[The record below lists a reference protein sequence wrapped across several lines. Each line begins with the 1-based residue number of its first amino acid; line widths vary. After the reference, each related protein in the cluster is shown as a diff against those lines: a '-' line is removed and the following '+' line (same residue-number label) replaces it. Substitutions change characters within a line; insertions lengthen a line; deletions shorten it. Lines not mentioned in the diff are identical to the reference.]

1 MNNHFDTEVKLRK
14 VKRTQ
19 DANGYFN
26 NTPTDSNVWGD
37 LRSATRS
44 EFYSAEAQGH
54 KIVYILT
61 VNVIDFPDGAEQAI
75 IDGKTYN
82 IVRTYQKTLDLMDLS
97 LERI

>member
-1 MNNHFDTEVKLRK
+1 MNNHFDTEVTLRK

-19 DANGYFN
+19 DANGYPVT
-26 NTPTDSNVWGD
+26 TPTDSKVWGD

-54 KIVYILT
+54 KIKYILT
-61 VNVIDFPDGAEQAI
+61 VNVIDFPEGAEQAV
-75 IDGKTYN
+75 IDSDVYK
-82 IVRTYQKTLDLMDLS
+82 IVRSYQKTLDLMELS